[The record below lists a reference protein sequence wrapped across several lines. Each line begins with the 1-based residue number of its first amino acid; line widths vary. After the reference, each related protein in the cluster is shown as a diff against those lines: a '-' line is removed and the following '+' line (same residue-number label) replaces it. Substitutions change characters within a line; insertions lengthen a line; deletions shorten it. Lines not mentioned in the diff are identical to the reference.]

1 MHRIVC
7 DCAGDCPLPVGRHYN
22 NMTCGVTL
30 THQSL
35 RTEAA
40 HKGPHEPGNADLF
53 LLISTFY
60 RGQALQGRDGDLI
73 HIKHSKMSA
82 QTEKTDR

>member
-1 MHRIVC
+1 MC

-22 NMTCGVTL
+22 NMACGVTL

-40 HKGPHEPGNADLF
+40 HKGPHEPGNAD
-53 LLISTFY
+53 
-60 RGQALQGRDGDLI
+60 
-73 HIKHSKMSA
+73 
-82 QTEKTDR
+82 